1 MTDPI
6 DIAAENIAQ
15 STIDVKTLRQSIYER
30 LVAFAAFAEY
40 EFFNYIGS
48 DTVESIV
55 SGIVEIQ
62 AAKSIV
68 ISYDGSTYAYE
79 PMAKREMNVIIAIR
93 NTRLYTKDFTI
104 DPLSDAIKA
113 VIRALDK
120 WTPGGHCRV
129 KVVGDDTIDCSQ
141 AMSAAVVRLTIE
153 DQ

>member
-1 MTDPI
+1 MEDPTDI
-6 DIAAENIAQ
+6 SAENIAE
-15 STIDVKTLRQSIYER
+15 STIDVKTLRQNIYER
-30 LVAFAAFAEY
+30 LLAFSAFDGY
-40 EFFNYIGS
+40 EFFNYVGS

-55 SGIVEIQ
+55 SGIVELQ
-62 AAKSIV
+62 SAKSVV
-68 ISYDGSTYAYE
+68 ISYDGSTYSYE
-79 PMAKREMNVIIAIR
+79 PMAKREINVIVAIR